1 MQRAFFFLFWILL
14 LAGEPVR
21 ANMASPLLEG
31 SRLTAAISSKDVDV
45 LSEKITVI
53 LDSTFGTAQFVVE
66 YVLRS
71 ARSGKQ
77 VPLLFYA
84 QDYKEDFR
92 VWLDGMPV
100 AVAPVPVGRLHKKAF
115 NGLDEHPP
123 IGEAAEDEIT
133 IYWTPNT
140 STRHRLSDLH
150 YFEAALDSSVHTVRV
165 AYTAAASVRFSDW
178 VQQYSFRYS
187 LAPAKYW
194 KSFRKLEVELRQE
207 GPLKNIQ
214 TTLGTPTEGSTR
226 NRSATWTFETLPADD
241 FEISFGPPVSLWART
256 LIMIS
261 PLGLA
266 LLALLLLGSLH
277 LLWVRRYH
285 RRHPQK
291 KYSPVVILGSL
302 LVPLLALIVF
312 IGSFG
317 WIDNVIG
324 EVAGRRHG
332 YVVFYVVFYPVLM
345 PFYWL
350 LVRAIDQR
358 WKRRFNA

>member
-1 MQRAFFFLFWILL
+1 MQRPFFFLLWILL

-31 SRLTAAISSKDVDV
+31 SRTASALSSKDVDV
-45 LSEKITVI
+45 LSEKISIT
-53 LDSTFGTAQFVVE
+53 LDSTAATARFVVE

-71 ARSGKQ
+71 AHSGRQ

-100 AVAPVPVGRLHKKAF
+100 AVAPVPVGRLRKDAF
-115 NGLDEHPP
+115 NGLGDHPP
-123 IGEAAEDEIT
+123 VGETSEEEIT
-133 IYWTPNT
+133 IYWEENAG
-140 STRHRLSDLH
+140 TRYRLSDLH
-150 YFEAALDSSVHTVRV
+150 YFETPLDSGVHTVRV

-178 VQQYSFRYS
+178 VQQYSFRYV

-194 KSFRKLEVELRQE
+194 KSFRNLEVELRQE

-214 TTLGTPTEGSTR
+214 TTLGPPREGAIG
-226 NRSATWTFETLPADD
+226 RSATWTFETLPADD
-241 FEISFGPPVSLWART
+241 FQLSFQPPVSHWART

-277 LLWVRRYH
+277 LLWVRRYR
-285 RRHPQK
+285 RRHPPK
-291 KYSPVVILGSL
+291 KYSPPVILGSWI
-302 LVPLLALIVF
+302 VPLLALIVF

-332 YVVFYVVFYPVLM
+332 YVFFYLVFYPVLM

-350 LVRAIDQR
+350 WVRAIDQR